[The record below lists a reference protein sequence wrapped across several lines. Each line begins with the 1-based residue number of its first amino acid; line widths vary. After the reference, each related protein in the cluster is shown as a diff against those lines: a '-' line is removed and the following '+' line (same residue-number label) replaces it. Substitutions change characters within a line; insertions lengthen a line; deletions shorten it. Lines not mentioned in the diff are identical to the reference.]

1 MPGIQPCRPSF
12 LVIAWCAATVA
23 AAHAADPPRS
33 PPALEFPRI
42 AGSGGVARLPDAGER
57 PRPGGK
63 VVFDTTAATAA
74 GKPNRG
80 LDSAA
85 RLVNIYAAE
94 GLEAAR
100 PRIAVILHTAATTAA
115 FTDDAHSRTPAGGPN
130 PNRQLVEALI
140 ADGVEVWVCGQ
151 SVIRGGHSLA
161 DVLPG
166 IRVAHSAMIFN
177 INRQSDGWS
186 SLGVH

>member
-23 AAHAADPPRS
+23 AAHAADPPQS

-63 VVFDTTAATAA
+63 VVFDTTAATVA